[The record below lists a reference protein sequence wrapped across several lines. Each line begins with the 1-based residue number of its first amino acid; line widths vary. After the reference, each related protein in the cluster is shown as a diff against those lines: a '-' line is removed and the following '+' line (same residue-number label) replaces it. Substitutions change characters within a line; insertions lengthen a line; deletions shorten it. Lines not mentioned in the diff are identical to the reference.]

1 MSITLEDANRMI
13 QAALAK
19 ASEIDVK
26 VSIAVCDGGGNLIA
40 LGRMDGA
47 SSISAVV
54 AQGKAAA
61 SAGFGRPSGTLQA
74 DSPVIQAV
82 IAAMGGRMLPAQ
94 GAVQWSRMGPWRAP
108 SGAVALLL
116 NRTRSVPGQDWLP
129 CRRYFPLI
137 CRTGI
142 RQFRRA
148 ESSSINVVHSRRNP
162 RKRGLAVQIRCWF
175 LGQARCNHFPRPR
188 FHRRH
193 DRIDDVLVQ
202 VRGDSGIAGPLEHG
216 R

>member
-40 LGRMDGA
+40 FGRMDGA

-94 GAVQWSRMGPWRAP
+94 GAVPVVKDGSLAGAIGG
-108 SGAVALLL
+108 SGATAE
-116 NRTRSVPGQDWLP
+116 QDED
-129 CRRYFPLI
+129 CA
-137 CRTGI
+137 
-142 RQFRRA
+142 RA
-148 ESSSINVVHSRRNP
+148 
-162 RKRGLAVQIRCWF
+162 GLAA
-175 LGQARCNHFPRPR
+175 L
-188 FHRRH
+188 
-193 DRIDDVLVQ
+193 
-202 VRGDSGIAGPLEHG
+202 
-216 R
+216 

>member
-19 ASEIDVK
+19 ASEIGVK

-40 LGRMDGA
+40 FGRMDGA

-74 DSPVIQAV
+74 ASPVMQAV

-94 GAVQWSRMGPWRAP
+94 GAVPVVKDGSLAGAIGG
-108 SGAVALLL
+108 SGATAE
-116 NRTRSVPGQDWLP
+116 QDED
-129 CRRYFPLI
+129 CA
-137 CRTGI
+137 
-142 RQFRRA
+142 RA
-148 ESSSINVVHSRRNP
+148 
-162 RKRGLAVQIRCWF
+162 GLAA
-175 LGQARCNHFPRPR
+175 L
-188 FHRRH
+188 
-193 DRIDDVLVQ
+193 
-202 VRGDSGIAGPLEHG
+202 
-216 R
+216 